1 MLNLS
6 IFLIITIYVFKKVKK
21 SQRFYITKMYK
32 FIKTYQIELIEVKY
46 NINVIFLI
54 KLININ

>member
-32 FIKTYQIELIEVKY
+32 FIKTY
-46 NINVIFLI
+46 
-54 KLININ
+54 